1 MSKFVVIYASETGNT
16 RTIAEEMYAAIR
28 SEDKEIVDIRSFDG
42 RLDADVY
49 FVGYWVNHLTC
60 SIEIMDLLSSLH
72 GKHVA
77 LFATCGLD
85 NSEDYYKHL
94 ENNVTAFL
102 PADNNYLGA
111 FYCRGKM
118 PSEIRRRYE
127 EARGTFRGT
136 EKDAVY
142 DDVLTRMIDSF
153 DEAFVHPDKQDLLK
167 ANLFVDDVFR
177 ALGIR

>member
-16 RTIAEEMYAAIR
+16 RTVAEEVFSAIR
-28 SEDKEIVDIRSFDG
+28 SDDKALIDIRSFDG

-49 FVGYWVNHLTC
+49 FIGYWVNHLTC

-77 LFATCGLD
+77 LFATCGLGD
-85 NSEDYYKHL
+85 SSDYYRQL
-94 ENNVTAFL
+94 ENNVTVFL